1 MAAWIISVRLEIRV
15 LGETLVLGERVAT
28 IPKGTG
34 HNAGLVGCDHVVCF
48 EGLKKEVG
56 YIVCR

>member
-1 MAAWIISVRLEIRV
+1 MRLEIRV
-15 LGETLVLGERVAT
+15 LGETLVLGERDNVAT

-48 EGLKKEVG
+48 EGLA
-56 YIVCR
+56 